1 MKKTKINPGYRI
13 SNHFCTAYEWVI
25 YGLILVSEIKATLK
39 EILQTD
45 YRINIYRQ
53 RYDKYINNPDN
64 DKKCEFFNICNNN
77 TEVYDKKMYLTEIE
91 SSYIRSIFTKLRI
104 DMKWYWDS
112 KNHSFQNKNVTSNIC
127 TSSNQVQNVD
137 HVLLHCNHPVLSDN
151 RETFQK
157 LYCQYVKHFSV
168 NINHN

>member
-25 YGLILVSEIKATLK
+25 YGLILVSEIKSTLK
-39 EILQTD
+39 VLLQTD

-77 TEVYDKKMYLTEIE
+77 TEVYDKKK
-91 SSYIRSIFTKLRI
+91 SIL
-104 DMKWYWDS
+104 
-112 KNHSFQNKNVTSNIC
+112 
-127 TSSNQVQNVD
+127 
-137 HVLLHCNHPVLSDN
+137 
-151 RETFQK
+151 QK
-157 LYCQYVKHFSV
+157 LNLHISEVYSP
-168 NINHN
+168 N